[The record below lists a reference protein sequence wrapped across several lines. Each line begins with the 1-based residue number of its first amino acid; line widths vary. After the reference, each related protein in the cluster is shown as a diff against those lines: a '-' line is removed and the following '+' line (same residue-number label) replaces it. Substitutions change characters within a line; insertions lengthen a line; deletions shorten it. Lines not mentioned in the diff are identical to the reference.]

1 MESNSR
7 FIIGVN
13 LQDPEADPCVFV
25 FQRDLF
31 GEDTVGVTVPRS
43 QVQGVE
49 PAQLAEGITNY
60 YLKRYPDE
68 QERAGRA
75 SVVRAVQRAIK

>member
-1 MESNSR
+1 MESNAR

-13 LQDPEADPCVFV
+13 IQDAEADPCVFI

-31 GEDTVGVTVPRS
+31 GEDTVGVTVPHR
-43 QVQGVE
+43 QVQDAE
-49 PAQLAEGITNY
+49 PAQLAEGITDF

-68 QERAGRA
+68 QERVGRE
-75 SVVRAVQRAIK
+75 SVMRAVQRAIE